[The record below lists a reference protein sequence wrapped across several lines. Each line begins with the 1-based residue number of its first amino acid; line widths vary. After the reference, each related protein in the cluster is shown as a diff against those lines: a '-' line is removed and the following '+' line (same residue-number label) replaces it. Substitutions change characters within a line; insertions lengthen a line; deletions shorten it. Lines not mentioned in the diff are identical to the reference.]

1 MTHGSGDGMTLGI
14 TGATGADGTTR
25 STTGDSGDGTTLGTT
40 VATGGIIHGIRTTPD
55 GTADSVLIGD
65 MATAMVTDL
74 ESEAA
79 DISAAG
85 LGTDRAMRRRATHA
99 YSPTAAKRRQSEE
112 ASAQAAAPDAAPSA
126 EAHRQGAAPLRPR
139 LQEAHRRQEGQ

>member
-1 MTHGSGDGMTLGI
+1 MTHGSGDGMIHGI
-14 TGATGADGTTR
+14 TEDTGADGTTR
-25 STTGDSGDGTTLGTT
+25 STTGDSGAGTTLGTT
-40 VATGGIIHGIRTTPD
+40 EVTGGIIHGIRTTPD

-74 ESEAA
+74 ESAAA

-85 LGTDRAMRRRATHA
+85 HGTDRAMRRRATHA

-112 ASAQAAAPDAAPSA
+112 ASAQAAAPDAEQSEAA
-126 EAHRQGAAPLRPR
+126 AHREAVRLPPR
-139 LQEAHRRQEGQ
+139 FQEAHRRQEGQ